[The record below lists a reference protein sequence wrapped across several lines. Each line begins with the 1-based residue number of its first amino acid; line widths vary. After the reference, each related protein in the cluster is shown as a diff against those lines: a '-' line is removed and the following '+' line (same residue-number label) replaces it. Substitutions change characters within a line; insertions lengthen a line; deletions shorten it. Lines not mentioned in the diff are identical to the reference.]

1 MANNEKKD
9 GNVFGGAVKTA
20 EVKAAEAKTTVKKT
34 AKKAAAKTETAK
46 KAVETAA
53 AKAETKVEAKVEE
66 AKETVKEAAKATTKK
81 VAAKKTAVRTTAK
94 KAVAKKEVKTETF
107 IQYNDEQTDMDAVL
121 KRVEADLK
129 AQKVAAKDIK
139 LYIKP
144 QDGACYYVADGKV
157 AGIVFTRYF
166 FSAVDSSSFR
176 ILASQTRCLAF
187 KVTTCTPCVSL
198 VAFAAIKDVSAR
210 TARLPSVR
218 INTGQEASPL
228 GICRICTRGDLP
240 L

>member
-53 AKAETKVEAKVEE
+53 VKAET
-66 AKETVKEAAKATTKK
+66 KEAAKATTKK
-81 VAAKKTAVRTTAK
+81 VAAKKTAVKTTAK

-157 AGIVFTRYF
+157 AGR
-166 FSAVDSSSFR
+166 VDLF
-176 ILASQTRCLAF
+176 
-187 KVTTCTPCVSL
+187 
-198 VAFAAIKDVSAR
+198 
-210 TARLPSVR
+210 
-218 INTGQEASPL
+218 
-228 GICRICTRGDLP
+228 
-240 L
+240 

>member
-34 AKKAAAKTETAK
+34 AKKA
-46 KAVETAA
+46 
-53 AKAETKVEAKVEE
+53 KAETKVEAKVEE
-66 AKETVKEAAKATTKK
+66 AKETVKEAAKTTTKK

-94 KAVAKKEVKTETF
+94 KAVAKKEAKTETF

-157 AGIVFTRYF
+157 AGR
-166 FSAVDSSSFR
+166 VDLF
-176 ILASQTRCLAF
+176 
-187 KVTTCTPCVSL
+187 
-198 VAFAAIKDVSAR
+198 
-210 TARLPSVR
+210 
-218 INTGQEASPL
+218 
-228 GICRICTRGDLP
+228 
-240 L
+240 

>member
-46 KAVETAA
+46 KAVETA
-53 AKAETKVEAKVEE
+53 
-66 AKETVKEAAKATTKK
+66 AAKATTKK

-157 AGIVFTRYF
+157 AGR
-166 FSAVDSSSFR
+166 VDLF
-176 ILASQTRCLAF
+176 
-187 KVTTCTPCVSL
+187 
-198 VAFAAIKDVSAR
+198 
-210 TARLPSVR
+210 
-218 INTGQEASPL
+218 
-228 GICRICTRGDLP
+228 
-240 L
+240 

>member
-1 MANNEKKD
+1 MANIEKKE
-9 GNVFGGAVKTA
+9 NIVFGDAVKTA
-20 EVKAAEAKTTVKKT
+20 EVKPVEAKTAVKKT
-34 AKKAAAKTETAK
+34 TKTAAKKAAAKTETAK

-53 AKAETKVEAKVEE
+53 VKAEAKVED

-81 VAAKKTAVRTTAK
+81 VAAKKTAVKTTAK

-157 AGIVFTRYF
+157 AGR
-166 FSAVDSSSFR
+166 VDLF
-176 ILASQTRCLAF
+176 
-187 KVTTCTPCVSL
+187 
-198 VAFAAIKDVSAR
+198 
-210 TARLPSVR
+210 
-218 INTGQEASPL
+218 
-228 GICRICTRGDLP
+228 
-240 L
+240 

>member
-20 EVKAAEAKTTVKKT
+20 EVKAAEAKTTVKK
-34 AKKAAAKTETAK
+34 
-46 KAVETAA
+46 
-53 AKAETKVEAKVEE
+53 
-66 AKETVKEAAKATTKK
+66 
-81 VAAKKTAVRTTAK
+81 VAAKKTAVKTTAK

-157 AGIVFTRYF
+157 AGR
-166 FSAVDSSSFR
+166 VDLF
-176 ILASQTRCLAF
+176 
-187 KVTTCTPCVSL
+187 
-198 VAFAAIKDVSAR
+198 
-210 TARLPSVR
+210 
-218 INTGQEASPL
+218 
-228 GICRICTRGDLP
+228 
-240 L
+240 

>member
-9 GNVFGGAVKTA
+9 GNVFGGAVKT
-20 EVKAAEAKTTVKKT
+20 AEAKTTVKKT

-53 AKAETKVEAKVEE
+53 VKAETKVEAKVED
-66 AKETVKEAAKATTKK
+66 AKETVKGAAKTATKK
-81 VAAKKTAVRTTAK
+81 VAAKKTAVK
-94 KAVAKKEVKTETF
+94 KAVAKKEAKTETF

-157 AGIVFTRYF
+157 AGR
-166 FSAVDSSSFR
+166 VDLF
-176 ILASQTRCLAF
+176 
-187 KVTTCTPCVSL
+187 
-198 VAFAAIKDVSAR
+198 
-210 TARLPSVR
+210 
-218 INTGQEASPL
+218 
-228 GICRICTRGDLP
+228 
-240 L
+240 

>member
-1 MANNEKKD
+1 MGNSIFIKEDGNMANIEKKE
-9 GNVFGGAVKTA
+9 NIVFGDAVKTA
-20 EVKAAEAKTTVKKT
+20 EVKPAEAKTAVKKT
-34 AKKAAAKTETAK
+34 TKTATKKATAKTEAAK

-53 AKAETKVEAKVEE
+53 VKAETKVEAKVEE

-81 VAAKKTAVRTTAK
+81 VAAKKTAVKTTAK

-157 AGIVFTRYF
+157 AGR
-166 FSAVDSSSFR
+166 VDLF
-176 ILASQTRCLAF
+176 
-187 KVTTCTPCVSL
+187 
-198 VAFAAIKDVSAR
+198 
-210 TARLPSVR
+210 
-218 INTGQEASPL
+218 
-228 GICRICTRGDLP
+228 
-240 L
+240 

>member
-20 EVKAAEAKTTVKKT
+20 EVKATE
-34 AKKAAAKTETAK
+34 AKTETAK

-53 AKAETKVEAKVEE
+53 VKAETKVEAKVEE

-81 VAAKKTAVRTTAK
+81 VAAKKTAVK

-157 AGIVFTRYF
+157 AGR
-166 FSAVDSSSFR
+166 VDLF
-176 ILASQTRCLAF
+176 
-187 KVTTCTPCVSL
+187 
-198 VAFAAIKDVSAR
+198 
-210 TARLPSVR
+210 
-218 INTGQEASPL
+218 
-228 GICRICTRGDLP
+228 
-240 L
+240 

>member
-9 GNVFGGAVKTA
+9 GNVFGGA
-20 EVKAAEAKTTVKKT
+20 VKAAEAKTTVKKT

-53 AKAETKVEAKVEE
+53 VKAETKVEAKVED
-66 AKETVKEAAKATTKK
+66 AKETVKGAAKTATKK
-81 VAAKKTAVRTTAK
+81 VAAKKTAVK
-94 KAVAKKEVKTETF
+94 KAVAKKEAKTETF

-157 AGIVFTRYF
+157 AGR
-166 FSAVDSSSFR
+166 VDLF
-176 ILASQTRCLAF
+176 
-187 KVTTCTPCVSL
+187 
-198 VAFAAIKDVSAR
+198 
-210 TARLPSVR
+210 
-218 INTGQEASPL
+218 
-228 GICRICTRGDLP
+228 
-240 L
+240 

>member
-1 MANNEKKD
+1 MKFDLKYLEKLAKLMNESELTEMQLEDQEQSIVLKREKQTVTT
-9 GNVFGGAVKTA
+9 NVVSTP
-20 EVKAAEAKTTVKKT
+20 VVEAKATTP
-34 AKKAAAKTETAK
+34 
-46 KAVETAA
+46 
-53 AKAETKVEAKVEE
+53 AKVEE

-157 AGIVFTRYF
+157 AGR
-166 FSAVDSSSFR
+166 VDLF
-176 ILASQTRCLAF
+176 
-187 KVTTCTPCVSL
+187 
-198 VAFAAIKDVSAR
+198 
-210 TARLPSVR
+210 
-218 INTGQEASPL
+218 
-228 GICRICTRGDLP
+228 
-240 L
+240 

>member
-53 AKAETKVEAKVEE
+53 
-66 AKETVKEAAKATTKK
+66 VK
-81 VAAKKTAVRTTAK
+81 TTAK
-94 KAVAKKEVKTETF
+94 KAVAKKEAKTETF

-157 AGIVFTRYF
+157 AGR
-166 FSAVDSSSFR
+166 VDLF
-176 ILASQTRCLAF
+176 
-187 KVTTCTPCVSL
+187 
-198 VAFAAIKDVSAR
+198 
-210 TARLPSVR
+210 
-218 INTGQEASPL
+218 
-228 GICRICTRGDLP
+228 
-240 L
+240 

>member
-1 MANNEKKD
+1 MESSIFIKEDGNMANNEKKE
-9 GNVFGGAVKTA
+9 NIVFGDAVKTA

-81 VAAKKTAVRTTAK
+81 VAAKKKAVKTTAK

-157 AGIVFTRYF
+157 AGR
-166 FSAVDSSSFR
+166 VDLF
-176 ILASQTRCLAF
+176 
-187 KVTTCTPCVSL
+187 
-198 VAFAAIKDVSAR
+198 
-210 TARLPSVR
+210 
-218 INTGQEASPL
+218 
-228 GICRICTRGDLP
+228 
-240 L
+240 

>member
-1 MANNEKKD
+1 MANIEKKE
-9 GNVFGGAVKTA
+9 NIVFGDAVKTA
-20 EVKAAEAKTTVKKT
+20 EVKPVEAKTAVKKT
-34 AKKAAAKTETAK
+34 TKTAAKKAAAKTETAK

-53 AKAETKVEAKVEE
+53 VKVEAKVED

-81 VAAKKTAVRTTAK
+81 VAAKKTAVKTTAK

-157 AGIVFTRYF
+157 AGR
-166 FSAVDSSSFR
+166 VDLF
-176 ILASQTRCLAF
+176 
-187 KVTTCTPCVSL
+187 
-198 VAFAAIKDVSAR
+198 
-210 TARLPSVR
+210 
-218 INTGQEASPL
+218 
-228 GICRICTRGDLP
+228 
-240 L
+240 

>member
-1 MANNEKKD
+1 MANIEKKE
-9 GNVFGGAVKTA
+9 NIVFGDAVKTA
-20 EVKAAEAKTTVKKT
+20 EVKPAEAKTAVKKT
-34 AKKAAAKTETAK
+34 TKTAAKTETAK

-53 AKAETKVEAKVEE
+53 VKAEAKVED

-81 VAAKKTAVRTTAK
+81 VAAKKTAVKTTAK

-157 AGIVFTRYF
+157 AGR
-166 FSAVDSSSFR
+166 VDLF
-176 ILASQTRCLAF
+176 
-187 KVTTCTPCVSL
+187 
-198 VAFAAIKDVSAR
+198 
-210 TARLPSVR
+210 
-218 INTGQEASPL
+218 
-228 GICRICTRGDLP
+228 
-240 L
+240 

>member
-34 AKKAAAKTETAK
+34 AKKAAAKTET
-46 KAVETAA
+46 
-53 AKAETKVEAKVEE
+53 
-66 AKETVKEAAKATTKK
+66 
-81 VAAKKTAVRTTAK
+81 
-94 KAVAKKEVKTETF
+94 AKKEVKTETF

-157 AGIVFTRYF
+157 AGR
-166 FSAVDSSSFR
+166 VDLF
-176 ILASQTRCLAF
+176 
-187 KVTTCTPCVSL
+187 
-198 VAFAAIKDVSAR
+198 
-210 TARLPSVR
+210 
-218 INTGQEASPL
+218 
-228 GICRICTRGDLP
+228 
-240 L
+240 

>member
-53 AKAETKVEAKVEE
+53 
-66 AKETVKEAAKATTKK
+66 VKEAAKATTKK
-81 VAAKKTAVRTTAK
+81 VAAKKTAVK

-157 AGIVFTRYF
+157 AGR
-166 FSAVDSSSFR
+166 VDLF
-176 ILASQTRCLAF
+176 
-187 KVTTCTPCVSL
+187 
-198 VAFAAIKDVSAR
+198 
-210 TARLPSVR
+210 
-218 INTGQEASPL
+218 
-228 GICRICTRGDLP
+228 
-240 L
+240 

>member
-53 AKAETKVEAKVEE
+53 VKAETKVEAKVED
-66 AKETVKEAAKATTKK
+66 AKETVKG
-81 VAAKKTAVRTTAK
+81 AVKTTAK
-94 KAVAKKEVKTETF
+94 KAVAKKEAKTETF

-157 AGIVFTRYF
+157 AGR
-166 FSAVDSSSFR
+166 VDLF
-176 ILASQTRCLAF
+176 
-187 KVTTCTPCVSL
+187 
-198 VAFAAIKDVSAR
+198 
-210 TARLPSVR
+210 
-218 INTGQEASPL
+218 
-228 GICRICTRGDLP
+228 
-240 L
+240 

>member
-20 EVKAAEAKTTVKKT
+20 DVKAAEAKTTVKKT
-34 AKKAAAKTETAK
+34 AEKAAAKTETAK

-53 AKAETKVEAKVEE
+53 VKAETKVEE

-81 VAAKKTAVRTTAK
+81 VSAK

-157 AGIVFTRYF
+157 AGR
-166 FSAVDSSSFR
+166 VDLF
-176 ILASQTRCLAF
+176 
-187 KVTTCTPCVSL
+187 
-198 VAFAAIKDVSAR
+198 
-210 TARLPSVR
+210 
-218 INTGQEASPL
+218 
-228 GICRICTRGDLP
+228 
-240 L
+240 

>member
-1 MANNEKKD
+1 MTETINVANIDKVHKNPIAELVQTACQFESHIDISSEGKNINAKSLMGIMAFGLRDGMSVTISAEGNEKKD

-66 AKETVKEAAKATTKK
+66 AKETVKEAAKTTTKK

-94 KAVAKKEVKTETF
+94 KAVAKKEAKTETF

-157 AGIVFTRYF
+157 AGR
-166 FSAVDSSSFR
+166 VDLF
-176 ILASQTRCLAF
+176 
-187 KVTTCTPCVSL
+187 
-198 VAFAAIKDVSAR
+198 
-210 TARLPSVR
+210 
-218 INTGQEASPL
+218 
-228 GICRICTRGDLP
+228 
-240 L
+240 

>member
-34 AKKAAAKTETAK
+34 AKKAAAK
-46 KAVETAA
+46 
-53 AKAETKVEAKVEE
+53 
-66 AKETVKEAAKATTKK
+66 
-81 VAAKKTAVRTTAK
+81 KTAVKTTAK

-157 AGIVFTRYF
+157 AGR
-166 FSAVDSSSFR
+166 VDLF
-176 ILASQTRCLAF
+176 
-187 KVTTCTPCVSL
+187 
-198 VAFAAIKDVSAR
+198 
-210 TARLPSVR
+210 
-218 INTGQEASPL
+218 
-228 GICRICTRGDLP
+228 
-240 L
+240 